1 LNLKKVL
8 EKLDNQIDKK
18 EELIENF
25 RDNEDFKRL
34 ETKIQIKLILF

>member
-8 EKLDNQIDKK
+8 EKLDNQIDNK

-25 RDNEDFKRL
+25 RDNEGLKKD
-34 ETKIQIKLILF
+34 